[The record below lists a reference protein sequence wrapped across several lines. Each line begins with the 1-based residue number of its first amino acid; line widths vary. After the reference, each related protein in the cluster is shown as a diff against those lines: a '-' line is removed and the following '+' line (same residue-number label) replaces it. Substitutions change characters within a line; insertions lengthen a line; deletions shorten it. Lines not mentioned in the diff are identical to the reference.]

1 MNRDS
6 YDTAQV
12 CLNGHAIISSYH
24 DYPQFRKEHC
34 PQCGEPTI
42 TECPNCET
50 EIQGSY
56 RDDMGM
62 GRPYHPPNYC
72 HNCGKPFPWTVRT
85 LDVARELAEEF
96 DELNETEKDQLKESL
111 EDLIKTTPR
120 TPLAQKRF
128 KKIMAKVGR
137 ESYEA
142 MKGILTDIV
151 SETIRKVIFGRDI

>member
-1 MNRDS
+1 MKQGS

-12 CLNGHAIISSYH
+12 CLNGHAVNSSFH
-24 DYPQFRKEHC
+24 DDPETNKTFCSE
-34 PQCGEPTI
+34 CGEPTI
-42 TECPNCET
+42 TECPDCET
-50 EIQGSY
+50 EIQGHY
-56 RDDMGM
+56 RG
-62 GRPYHPPNYC
+62 GIIGSRYHPPHYC

-96 DELNETEKDQLKESL
+96 DELDETEKDQLKESL

-151 SETIRKVIFGRDI
+151 SETIRKIIFSGDI

>member
-12 CLNGHAIISSYH
+12 CLNGHVATSSYH
-24 DYPQFRKEHC
+24 SYPAFRQKRCSE
-34 PQCGEPTI
+34 CGEPTI
-42 TECPNCET
+42 TECPNCRT
-50 EIQGSY
+50 EIRGHY
-56 RDDMGM
+56 RG
-62 GRPYHPPNYC
+62 GISGLYQPPDYC
-72 HNCGKPFPWTVRT
+72 HNCGDPFPWTVRT

-96 DELNETEKDQLKESL
+96 DELDETEKDQLKESL

-120 TPLAQKRF
+120 TPLAQQRF